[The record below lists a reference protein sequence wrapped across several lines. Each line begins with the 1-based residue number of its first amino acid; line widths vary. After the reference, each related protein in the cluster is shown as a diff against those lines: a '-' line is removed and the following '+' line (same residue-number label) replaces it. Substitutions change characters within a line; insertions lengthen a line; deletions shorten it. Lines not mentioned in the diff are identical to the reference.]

1 MKTRLLRI
9 TIVVLL
15 LAMVL
20 LLILNLKVQWDLT
33 HQNFKATSE
42 AIFEQVEAL
51 VESNAEDIH
60 EIREQFSEDCLNS
73 ARIAAYV
80 LQSRPE
86 LEENLTDL
94 KDFARLLNVDELH
107 LINPEGEISFG
118 THPEYYHYT
127 FFSGKQMAFF
137 SRCWRI
143 TNWRCARR
151 SLRTRQRES

>member
-60 EIREQFSEDCLNS
+60 EIREQFSEDFFRQCRGFCL
-73 ARIAAYV
+73 
-80 LQSRPE
+80 
-86 LEENLTDL
+86 
-94 KDFARLLNVDELH
+94 
-107 LINPEGEISFG
+107 
-118 THPEYYHYT
+118 
-127 FFSGKQMAFF
+127 
-137 SRCWRI
+137 
-143 TNWRCARR
+143 
-151 SLRTRQRES
+151 

>member
-33 HQNFKATSE
+33 HQNFKVTSE

-80 LQSRPE
+80 LHRPE
-86 LEENLTDL
+86 GFCQIAEC
-94 KDFARLLNVDELH
+94 
-107 LINPEGEISFG
+107 G
-118 THPEYYHYT
+118 
-127 FFSGKQMAFF
+127 
-137 SRCWRI
+137 
-143 TNWRCARR
+143 
-151 SLRTRQRES
+151 